1 MENAACPVWQH
12 ADLQFDLYFGRLA
25 RPPLMLLRYPSAND
39 ISRSIVSGARSPMET
54 TYRVGAYDIGWT
66 AQSARALNKRAAVHC
81 LRNTVA
87 SPEEGQPGGGLS
99 DADL

>member
-1 MENAACPVWQH
+1 
-12 ADLQFDLYFGRLA
+12 
-25 RPPLMLLRYPSAND
+25 MLLRNPSAND

-54 TYRVGAYDIGWT
+54 TYRVGAYDIGET
-66 AQSARALNKRAAVHC
+66 TQSARVLNDSAVVHC

-87 SPEEGQPGGGLS
+87 SPEKGQPGGGLS